1 MHTIR
6 RLRSI
11 AFLVAVLVST
21 GGAALAQTGATT
33 VDLAGTV
40 FDATKAVLAG
50 ATVTATNLATGVERA
65 AVSGRDGRYAIPAL
79 PPGAYRIRA
88 ELAGFEPQRF
98 ESVPLALGEAAEIP
112 FELKAGGPT
121 ETVTVAGATPQ
132 LDPRRTSVSA
142 LISPRQIEWLPTNGR
157 DFLAFSVL
165 VPGVGTDRTPY
176 QGAVATSGLTFA
188 GQGPRFNNITVDG
201 LDNNDVTVGAV
212 RAAFSQEA
220 VQEFQVTANSF
231 SAEFGKASGGLV
243 NIITK
248 SGGNLFS
255 GNAFVY
261 FRDDALNAREHFETY
276 DPAGNRLDQKKAP
289 FSRYQFGGT
298 FGGPIRRDRAFF
310 FLSAEWLRSQANNF
324 VNIDDTTHITA
335 FGTDYGTVVDILEK
349 AGFPIDLGHLP
360 YRVDTGQVLGRV
372 DADLTGR
379 HRLAARVSWGDRL
392 DENVER
398 WGGQIA
404 RSRGA
409 SLDGRDVMGSASLT
423 SMFSPRVLNDLR
435 FQIAYHDQ
443 NMLSFDPKCAG
454 ACDREDEGGPTVEVA
469 GIAAGRQRFT
479 PQPRT
484 DVRYQVVDTFSRA
497 AGSHL
502 LKAGADV
509 SWIDQRHQAL
519 PLHFGGRYYFMD
531 LTASQAA
538 SVGLP
543 GPVTALQAL
552 ALGRPNSYMQ
562 GYGNAATTGWYS
574 DLSLFAEDEW
584 RAGDRLTLKLGV
596 RYQNQ
601 FWPKMTMNVPGLP
614 PYGWP
619 ADNNNVA
626 PRLGVAWQPAGDRK
640 TIVRGAYG
648 IYYQNIIASL
658 WGLTDGINGEPEHVQ
673 TLVLRR
679 AQAYQAWQTPDKK
692 VPQPPGT
699 FSAFSYIIQPG
710 LDTPYAHHASAGVD
724 RDLGRDLTASASAV
738 FVRGFNNIGNMDYP
752 TAVPAVNWR
761 QFTAWGESWYR
772 GLTLSLRKRYAGR
785 YEFLAA
791 YTWSKAEDMMADFAF
806 QQPMDQ
812 GKGRN
817 PDDPAGLPLGF
828 VPESEKGPS
837 LQDERHR
844 VVLSGVYT
852 FPRGFTVSAIVTAG
866 SGRPYN
872 ILAGSDLNQNGDG
885 SSGGTSDRPWTVP
898 GDMTTFIGRNAG
910 MMPGTSS
917 VDVRVAKR
925 FDLGGRAQLDLMAD
939 LFNLFNRTN
948 YTQVK
953 NVFGSKA
960 YPTNPDPT
968 LGFGQ
973 FTEAGPPFQAQLA
986 ARISFGAPR
995 AAVR

>member
-1 MHTIR
+1 MRTTC

-11 AFLVAVLVST
+11 AFLVGVLIST
-21 GGAALAQTGATT
+21 GGAAFAQTGATT

-40 FDATKAVLAG
+40 FDATKAVVAG

-65 AVSGRDGRYAIPAL
+65 AVSGGDGRYAIPAL
-79 PPGAYRIRA
+79 PPGTYRIRA
-88 ELAGFEPQRF
+88 VLAGFVPQQA
-98 ESVPLALGEAAEIP
+98 ESVPLALGEAAE
-112 FELKAGGPT
+112 FDFDLKAGGPT
-121 ETVTVAGATPQ
+121 ETVTVAGATPL
-132 LDPRRTSVSA
+132 LDPRRTAVSA
-142 LISPRQIEWLPTNGR
+142 VISPRQIEWLPTNGR
-157 DFLAFSVL
+157 DFIAFSL
-165 VPGVGTDRTPY
+165 LTPGVNTDRTPY

-188 GQGPRFNNITVDG
+188 GQGARFNNITVDG

-220 VQEFQVTANSF
+220 VQEFQVSANSY
-231 SAEFGKASGGLV
+231 SAEFGKATGGLV
-243 NIITK
+243 NIVTK
-248 SGGNLFS
+248 SGGNQLS

-276 DPAGNRLDQKKAP
+276 DPAGNRLDQEKAP
-289 FSRYQFGGT
+289 YSRYQFGGT

-310 FLSAEWLRSQANNF
+310 FVSAEWLRSQANNF

-335 FGTDYGTVVDILEK
+335 FGTDYGTVVDILER
-349 AGFPIDLGHLP
+349 AGFPIELGHLP

-398 WGGQIA
+398 WGGQVA

-409 SLDGRDVMGSASLT
+409 WLDSRDVTGAASLT
-423 SMFSPRVLNDLR
+423 SVFSPRTVNELR
-435 FQIAYHDQ
+435 FQVAYHDQ
-443 NMLSFDPKCAG
+443 NVRSFDPKCG
-454 ACDREDEGGPTVEVA
+454 ACDGEDEGGPTVEVA
-469 GIAAGRQRFT
+469 AIAAGRQRFT

-484 DVRYQVVDTFSRA
+484 DVRYQLVDTLSRA
-497 AGSHL
+497 AGRHL

-519 PLHFGGRYYFMD
+519 PLHFGGRYFFQD

-552 ALGRPNSYMQ
+552 ALGAPNSYMQ
-562 GYGNAATTGWYS
+562 GYGNAAATGWYS

-584 RAGDRLTLKLGV
+584 RAADRLTLKLGV

-601 FWPKMTMNVPGLP
+601 FWPEMTENVPDLP

-648 IYYQNIIASL
+648 IYYQNLIASI
-658 WGLTDGINGEPEHVQ
+658 WGLPAGINGEAGHVQ

-679 AQAYQAWQTPDKK
+679 ADAYKAWRTPDKK
-692 VPQPPGT
+692 VPQPSGT
-699 FSAFSYIIQPG
+699 FSAFAYTVQPG

-724 RDLGRDLTASASAV
+724 RELGRDLTASANAV
-738 FVRGFNNIGNMDYP
+738 FVRGFNNVGNLDYP
-752 TAVPAVNWR
+752 TTVPPAAWR

-791 YTWSKAEDMMADFAF
+791 YTWSKAEDMMADFGF
-806 QQPMDQ
+806 QQPMDR
-812 GKGRN
+812 GRGRN
-817 PDDPAGLPLGF
+817 PDDPAGLPLAF
-828 VPESEKGPS
+828 DPDSEKGPS

-844 VVLSGVYT
+844 FVLSGVYA
-852 FPRGFTVSAIVTAG
+852 FPWGFTVSAIVAAG

-872 ILAGSDLNQNGDG
+872 ILAGSDLNLNQDG
-885 SSGGTSDRPWTVP
+885 TTGGTTDRPWTVP

-910 MMPGTSS
+910 RMPATSS
-917 VDVRVAKR
+917 VDVRVTKR

-948 YTQVK
+948 YTQLK
-953 NVFGSKA
+953 NVFGSGA
-960 YPTNPDPT
+960 YPANPDPT

-995 AAVR
+995 PAAR